1 MTASRT
7 IDPVDRI
14 ALAARIQEILKNR
27 QTPPQGA
34 AGAAAGAPAGSASLR
49 QTTRVVESDEEAA
62 FAARCAAAEASAGVL
77 DVLGATVLDGAHGP
91 CVVVDRHYPATGKHG
106 RHLLERYVSAA
117 FASLGAL
124 PWFLDRQGMATDRPG
139 VVASP
144 RLVCFDLETTGLSGG
159 AGTYAF
165 LVGFGYFDDEGFR
178 TRQFFLRGFGE
189 ERALL
194 HAVESEIASDESL
207 GRTVLVTYNGR
218 AFDVPL
224 IDTRYQMHRLG
235 SPFGK
240 LPHVD
245 MLFPAR
251 RLWKRRVPADG
262 RRPTADGRD
271 TRGTAFSPQP
281 SAVGLEESAPGS
293 CALTAIERDI
303 LGLHRQD
310 DVPGWE
316 IPARYFGYTRTG
328 DARGLAA
335 VLEHNRLDLVSLGA
349 VAAVILEMVEA
360 GVDAVRER
368 HDHLAVGRLYDSL
381 GRLEEAE
388 RCFSAAALAD
398 GTVEREP
405 DRMARADA
413 LHWLA
418 LHRRRTR
425 RFEDAAA
432 AWEELARISG
442 LDAERRREALEA
454 LAVHHEHRVKNLRQA
469 REFALSA
476 LELADDA
483 RRVDEVRHRLG
494 RLSRKLGE
502 GPGH

>member
-1 MTASRT
+1 MDRAS
-7 IDPVDRI
+7 
-14 ALAARIQEILKNR
+14 LAARIQEILKNR
-27 QTPPQGA
+27 ETPAQ
-34 AGAAAGAPAGSASLR
+34 AGGAPNRPAP
-49 QTTRVVESDEEAA
+49 RVAEGDEEAV

-77 DVLGATVLDGAHGP
+77 DVLGATALDGAHGP
-91 CVVVDRHYPATGKHG
+91 CVVVDRHYPASQAHG
-106 RHLLERYVSAA
+106 HQPIDRYLSAA
-117 FASLGAL
+117 RASLGAL
-124 PWFLDRQGMATDRPG
+124 PWFLDRYDPVAAGLDAG
-139 VVASP
+139 VRP

-165 LVGFGYFDDEGFR
+165 LVGFGYFDEDGFR
-178 TRQFFLRGFGE
+178 TRQFFLRGYGE

-194 HAVESEIASDESL
+194 HAVEEEIASVGSGD
-207 GRTVLVTYNGR
+207 RTVLVTYNGR

-224 IDTRYQMHRLG
+224 IDTRYQMHRLRP
-235 SPFGK
+235 PFGK

-251 RLWKRRVPADG
+251 RLWKSRAR
-262 RRPTADGRD
+262 
-271 TRGTAFSPQP
+271 
-281 SAVGLEESAPGS
+281 AVSLSDSAPGS

-316 IPARYFGYTRTG
+316 IPSRYFGYTRTG

-349 VAAVILEMVEA
+349 VAAVILEMA
-360 GVDAVRER
+360 GTGASVMRER
-368 HDHLAVGRLYDSL
+368 HYHLAVGRLSESL
-381 GRLEEAE
+381 GRLDEAE
-388 RCFSAAALAD
+388 RCFEAAAVAD
-398 GTVEREP
+398 GTLNREL
-405 DRMARADA
+405 DATIRADA

-418 LHRRRTR
+418 LHRRRAR
-425 RFEDAAA
+425 RFDAAA
-432 AWEELARISG
+432 EAWLELSRIPGIDPG
-442 LDAERRREALEA
+442 LRREALEA
-454 LAVHHEHRVKNLRQA
+454 LAVHHEHRAKNLEQA

-476 LELADDA
+476 LQLADDA

-502 GPGH
+502 DAGTS

>member
-1 MTASRT
+1 M
-7 IDPVDRI
+7 
-14 ALAARIQEILKNR
+14 
-27 QTPPQGA
+27 
-34 AGAAAGAPAGSASLR
+34 
-49 QTTRVVESDEEAA
+49 
-62 FAARCAAAEASAGVL
+62 
-77 DVLGATVLDGAHGP
+77 
-91 CVVVDRHYPATGKHG
+91 
-106 RHLLERYVSAA
+106 
-117 FASLGAL
+117 
-124 PWFLDRQGMATDRPG
+124 
-139 VVASP
+139 
-144 RLVCFDLETTGLSGG
+144 
-159 AGTYAF
+159 
-165 LVGFGYFDDEGFR
+165 
-178 TRQFFLRGFGE
+178 
-189 ERALL
+189 
-194 HAVESEIASDESL
+194 
-207 GRTVLVTYNGR
+207 
-218 AFDVPL
+218 
-224 IDTRYQMHRLG
+224 
-235 SPFGK
+235 
-240 LPHVD
+240 
-245 MLFPAR
+245 
-251 RLWKRRVPADG
+251 
-262 RRPTADGRD
+262 ADGRD
-271 TRGTAFSPQP
+271 TRDTAASRRSQAASPI
-281 SAVGLEESAPGS
+281 EESPNS

-335 VLEHNRLDLVSLGA
+335 VFEHNRLDLMSLGA
-349 VAAVILEMVEA
+349 VAAVIFEMVEA
-360 GVDAVRER
+360 GADTARER

-388 RCFSAAALAD
+388 RCFVAAALAG

-432 AWEELARISG
+432 AWEELAGISG

-502 GPGH
+502 DVRTS